1 MKSVSKDLDILMNKL
16 SNDDL
21 KLLSKN
27 RFPYIFTKAYYFLR
41 DGPELYKKNDAFN
54 LPDNSFSDIDIENI
68 KIGCKQILI
77 GKGFRKENPLEGIG
91 IRGFYR
97 LFELFHFEMSNQKSY
112 KIENGKRLNKI
123 TFEHNED
130 KSKIVCY
137 NIV

>member
-1 MKSVSKDLDILMNKL
+1 MKYVSKDLDVLMKKL

-21 KLLSKN
+21 KLLSEN

-41 DGPELYKKNDAFN
+41 DGPELYKKNDAFD

-77 GKGFRKENPLEGIG
+77 GKGFKKEFPLDGIG
-91 IRGFYR
+91 IRAFYR
-97 LFELFHFEMSNQKSY
+97 LFELFHFEMTNQISY
-112 KIENGKRLNKI
+112 KIDTDKRLNKI
-123 TFEHNED
+123 TFEHIKD